1 VSTERFATALT
12 CIDGR
17 IHDALRDRVRTV
29 LQVDAVDL
37 VTVQGPDRVLAHG
50 DDDWVGRLA
59 ERVMVSHRAHGSTQ
73 LVIASH
79 SDCAGH
85 PVDDETHRRDLR
97 PAATRFA
104 PLVPGMSVRTVH
116 VGRTEVVV
124 WRPEPVGSEVV
135 GPGPARPAPVDP
147 APVRPPE
154 SHP

>member
-1 VSTERFATALT
+1 MSTERFATALT

-17 IHDALRDRVRTV
+17 IHDPLRDWVRGR

-59 ERVMVSHRAHGSTQ
+59 ERVLVSHRAHGSTH

-85 PVDDETHRRDLR
+85 AVDDDEHHHDLR
-97 PAATRFA
+97 LATTRFA
-104 PLVPGMSVRTVH
+104 PLVPGMTVQTVH
-116 VGRTEVVV
+116 VGRAAVVV
-124 WRPEPVGSEVV
+124 WRPEETHAV
-135 GPGPARPAPVDP
+135 RPAGAD
-147 APVRPPE
+147 R
-154 SHP
+154 